1 MPIAVIPVVKES
13 TTPTKQFWT
22 WIVLT
27 RRKEGISHED
37 FARHYHEI
45 HPKLARRVPGLISYR
60 QNLLCQTPGPE
71 SSIDSEFDACSE
83 YTYVSEEAYTEAKG
97 TDEWKA
103 LDRDSKE
110 FMDMGH
116 IVSFSVQSSVYW
128 LPVPAQ

>member
-1 MPIAVIPVVKES
+1 MPTAVISVVKES

-27 RRKEGISHED
+27 RRKEGVSREE
-37 FARHYHEI
+37 FARHYHEV
-45 HPKLARRVPGLISYR
+45 RLIYPSSHW
-60 QNLLCQTPGPE
+60 LESKFIEVTPGPE

-83 YTYVSEEAYTEAKG
+83 YTYVSEEEYTKAKG
-97 TDEWKA
+97 TKEWKA

-128 LPVPAQ
+128 LPVPAH